1 VSSEGPEPDRA
12 EPGGAEQLAL
22 LREQVRRSRTR
33 PPEGLAEADP
43 VARVVVDVGLPHLDR
58 TFDYAVP
65 ASMAD
70 TARPGVRV
78 RVRFAGQQVDG
89 WVVARTATSDSQR
102 ALARLGRVVSP
113 DPVLTPEVLAL
124 ARAVAD
130 RYAGTLPDVLR
141 SAVPPRHAAT
151 EAKLLASLSTS
162 AASADESGPADPPG
176 ASDPSP
182 GADGWDRY
190 QRGGALVQALQHPG
204 ATPPRV
210 AWTALPGE
218 DWAAALARLAA
229 VTAAAGRSTL
239 LVAPDARDVRRLDG
253 ALTSALGPD
262 RHVLLTADLAPAARY
277 AAFLRAR
284 HGAVRVVAGTR
295 AAVFAPLPDL
305 GLLALWDD
313 GDDSLADPRA
323 PYWHAREVLSLR
335 SQQSGIP
342 LVVGSYARS
351 VDVARSVR
359 TGWLTSLHASRAVVR
374 QAAPRVVPAGGG
386 SASDAELARDPAARS
401 ARLPHT
407 AFEVTRDALTRGP
420 VLVQVPRRGYLPGL
434 ACARCRAPARCGSCS
449 GPLAL
454 AAGTRTPQC
463 RWCGRLATDWRC
475 PQCGF
480 DRYRATA
487 TGVRR
492 TAEELGLAFRGVP
505 VLTSGRDPGRG
516 GVLDVV
522 AARPTLVVA
531 TTGAEPRAEGGYA
544 GALLLDGRLLLE
556 RPDLRAAE
564 EAARRWFNA
573 AALVRPAPEGGT
585 VVLVAEAD
593 LPVTQALVRWDP
605 AGLADREL
613 DERAAAGLP
622 PAARVA
628 ELVGAADD
636 VDDLLARTAL
646 PASARVLGPVPW
658 TDPESRRPA
667 EPEPDSPVRALVT
680 LPAVDGAA
688 LARELRAAAGVRSAR
703 KVGGPVTVRL
713 DPVPL
718 R

>member
-1 VSSEGPEPDRA
+1 MSTDGRPPA
-12 EPGGAEQLAL
+12 GGSEQLAL
-22 LREQVRRSRTR
+22 LREQVRRSRTK
-33 PPEGLAEADP
+33 PPEGLAEVDP
-43 VARVVVDVGLPHLDR
+43 VAQVVVDVALPHLDR

-70 TARPGVRV
+70 TAVPGVRV

-89 WVVARTATSDSQR
+89 WVVARASTSDSQR
-102 ALARLGRVVSP
+102 ALARIGRVVSP
-113 DPVLTPEVLAL
+113 DPVLTPQVLAL

-141 SAVPPRHAAT
+141 AAVPPRHAAT
-151 EAKLLASLSTS
+151 EAKLLASLATSTAEV
-162 AASADESGPADPPG
+162 AAPGGDDPVG
-176 ASDPSP
+176 TDSW
-182 GADGWDRY
+182 GRY
-190 QRGGALVQALQHPG
+190 PRGGALLRALQHPG
-204 ATPPRV
+204 AVPPRV

-218 DWAAALARLAA
+218 DWAVALARLAA
-229 VTAAAGRSTL
+229 ATVAGGRGAL
-239 LVAPDARDVRRLDG
+239 LVAPDARDVRRLDES
-253 ALTSALGPD
+253 LTVALGPG

-284 HGAVRVVAGTR
+284 HGGVQVVAGTR

-335 SQQSGIP
+335 SQQGGIP
-342 LVVGSYARS
+342 LVIGSYARS

-359 TGWLTSLHASRAVVR
+359 TGWLASLQASRAVVR
-374 QAAPRVVPAGGG
+374 QVAPRVVPAGGDT
-386 SASDAELARDPAARS
+386 ASDAELARDPAARS

-407 AFEVTRDALTRGP
+407 AFEVARDALTRGP

-434 ACARCRAPARCGSCS
+434 ACARCRAPARCSSCS

-454 AAGTRTPQC
+454 AAGSRTPHC
-463 RWCGRLATDWRC
+463 RWCGRIAADWHC
-475 PQCGF
+475 PHCGF

-505 VLTSGRDPGRG
+505 VLTSGRSQGRG
-516 GVLDVV
+516 GVLDLVPG
-522 AARPTLVVA
+522 RPALVVA

-556 RPDLRAAE
+556 RPDLRAVE

-573 AALVRPAPEGGT
+573 AALVRPAPDGGT

-593 LPVTQALVRWDP
+593 LPATQALVRWDP

-628 ELVGAADD
+628 ELIGAAAD
-636 VDDLLARTAL
+636 VDDLLARTVL

-658 TDPESRRPA
+658 SDPETRRSSEG
-667 EPEPDSPVRALVT
+667 EPEAQVRALVT
-680 LPAVDGAA
+680 LPAADGAA

-703 KVGGPVTVRL
+703 KAGGPVTVRL